1 MQFGLANLSLPLN
14 FPPTGCVRWPFNS
27 LGGHA
32 LQALLRIA
40 GGIDRI
46 SWFFGIVAAAL
57 VLVSCAISA
66 GNAVMRYAFNM
77 SSNAWLEIQWQ
88 MFAGIFLLGA
98 AQVLKLNEH
107 VRVDI
112 LYMGRSQRMKLW
124 IDVFGLIFFLVPVTV
139 LMIWMGGAFFLDSFE
154 DMEGSASA
162 GGLPVWPVKALLPFG
177 FFLLLLQGI
186 AELIK
191 RCAGLQGD
199 VRFQTAYEKPL
210 Q

>member
-1 MQFGLANLSLPLN
+1 VCN
-14 FPPTGCVRWPFNS
+14 VRS
-27 LGGHA
+27 RQTVVSTVLGGA
-32 LQALLRIA
+32 ILQALLRIA
-40 GGIDRI
+40 GLIDRV
-46 SWFFGIVAAAL
+46 SWFFGCVAAGL
-57 VLVSCAISA
+57 VLLSALISA
-66 GNAVMRYAFNM
+66 GNAVSRYALNI
-77 SSNAWLEIQWQ
+77 SSNSWLEIQWQ

-112 LYMGRSQRMKLW
+112 IYMGRSQRAKLW
-124 IDVFGLIFFLVPVTV
+124 IDVFGLILFLMPVTIM
-139 LMIWMGGAFFLDSFE
+139 MIVMGSEFFMDSFE

-186 AELIK
+186 AELVK
-191 RCAGLQGD
+191 RIAGLQGD
-199 VRFQTAYEKPL
+199 PRFQTAYEKPL